1 MTHYNKVDYS
11 KQEDYHRFVDE
22 AGDITFFKKGKIPV
36 SFGENGV
43 SKYLII
49 GMVHVK
55 DPLSEAEQKI
65 REFGKTIEGD
75 DFFNN
80 VPSVRKRIEKYGY
93 FIPHAKDDPAE
104 IRLAFFRYLAGD
116 EVNFSMQAVL
126 GRKNFER
133 FAKSHN
139 SKEREFYADLLAY
152 ILHDKANYEKL
163 VVNVASRVSATDNTN
178 LSESLQRAKQR
189 YKNRAKQ
196 EFEADIRFNVQPYAS
211 LPLLSIVDYCLW
223 AVQRLVERGE
233 DRYYKLIADKLPFV
247 FDAFAEKG
255 SQRKFTRQSPLV
267 SSKLV
272 DRD

>member
-1 MTHYNKVDYS
+1 MTRYNRIDYS

-22 AGDITFFKKGKIPV
+22 AGDITFFKKHKIPTA
-36 SFGENGV
+36 FGENGV

-49 GMVHVK
+49 GMAHVK
-55 DPLSEAEQKI
+55 DSLPEAEQKI
-65 REFGKTIEGD
+65 RNFGKTIEND
-75 DFFNN
+75 DFFNR
-80 VPSVRKRIEKYGY
+80 VPSVKKRIEKYGY

-104 IRLAFFRYLAGD
+104 IRLEFFRYLAGD
-116 EVNFSMQAVL
+116 EINFSMQAVL

-189 YKNRAKQ
+189 YKNRVKQ
-196 EFEADIRFNVQPYAS
+196 KFEANIKFNVQPYAS

-223 AVQRLVERGE
+223 AVQRLVERDE
-233 DRYYKLIADKLPFV
+233 DRYYKLIASKLPFI

-255 SQRKFTRQSPLV
+255 SQRKFTRLSPLDYN
-267 SSKLV
+267 KLLG
-272 DRD
+272 RD